1 MLNEK
6 IKYLRLQDGLSQ
18 QELADV
24 LGVQKSTISNWE
36 SNHSVPS
43 YEKLKELAEYFSVS
57 LDYLLDFDCDD
68 KELEE
73 LRSLIRNI
81 DKKKLEQALKIV
93 QMLEEEK
100 NK

>member
-18 QELADV
+18 QELADA

-36 SNHSVPS
+36 NDHSVPS
-43 YEKLKELAEYFSVS
+43 YEKLKEIAKYFSVS
-57 LDYLLDFDCDD
+57 LDYLLDFDYDD

-73 LRSLIRNI
+73 FKALVRNV
-81 DKKKLEQALKIV
+81 DKVKLEQALKIV
-93 QMLEEEK
+93 QMLETD
-100 NK
+100 NKK